1 MTFCTKGAKDYILYL
16 HVNVEGGLL
25 AMGDL
30 HAVMGDVETGGC
42 GLEINGEVTVR
53 VNVIKD
59 KIFPTPMVVSGKK
72 NTRHYNKYAGC
83 FSYTY

>member
-1 MTFCTKGAKDYILYL
+1 MDCKEIVKGSILYL

-30 HAVMGDVETGGC
+30 HAVMGDGETGGC

-59 KIFPTPMVVSGKK
+59 KIFPTPVAVSGKK

-83 FSYTY
+83 FSYSY